1 MCFHRAALFLQRRNL
16 NFDDSVDSVVLM
28 ALFSGRSRR
37 DASNIDRF
45 SREAEMSGS
54 E

>member
-1 MCFHRAALFLQRRNL
+1 MCSIMRLFFWENGTSI
-16 NFDDSVDSVVLM
+16 FDNSVDSVVLM
-28 ALFSGRSRR
+28 ALFSDRSRR
-37 DASNIDRF
+37 DASDIDRF